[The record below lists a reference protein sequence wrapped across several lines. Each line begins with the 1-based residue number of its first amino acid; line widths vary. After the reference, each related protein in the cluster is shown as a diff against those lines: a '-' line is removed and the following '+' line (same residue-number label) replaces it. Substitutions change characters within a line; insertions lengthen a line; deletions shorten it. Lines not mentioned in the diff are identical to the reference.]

1 MVQVMARTGNKP
13 LSGPMMTQ
21 FIDEYMRLWWGWG
34 GGVWGLGGGG
44 GMGGV
49 LLHMASWIMVHL
61 VSGNGLFTEGNNH

>member
-1 MVQVMARTGNKP
+1 MVQVMAWRRTGNKP

-34 GGVWGLGGGG
+34 GGC

-49 LLHMASWIMVHL
+49 LWHMASWIMVHL